1 MIFYLG
7 EEQTDLITKTERLA
21 KNKVKYWEYGYSEEI
36 DTVIISK
43 DGTLGKIFKVMGLN
57 IGLPEVPTD
66 KSLIINSEKAKH
78 KQKWERHE
86 MPEGL
91 NEETMHLKKYE
102 DYISREFDRRFNG
115 VWVSING
122 EKIFIPGTYYFGL
135 QWVREN
141 KDYPNFRVIQNE
153 LMIFW
158 EACKADERCYGMDYV
173 KNRRFGASFLGILEQ
188 IDAGTVVEDKILGII
203 SKKGND
209 SKKIFRRLVK
219 CFRRLPC
226 FFLPIWD
233 GTNNPKT
240 ELVLEEPTKRK
251 KAGEKISEGDG
262 LGTIIS
268 WHNTE
273 INAMDGEEIYRSL
286 LDESGKYP
294 KEVPFSE
301 YWYIVKTSHRLGS
314 NIVGKSMVVSTVNA
328 FKKGGSEFF
337 KIWKDSDCNVRN
349 ANGQTKSGLY
359 RIFIAAR
366 YCLEGFFDE
375 YGFSILENPEK
386 PVKNDLGKYIKTGSI
401 EFLKNELEALKD
413 DPEKYNEFLRQ
424 FPDSERDAFRDESG
438 DCAFNLIKLQEQ
450 IEHNEFELNDVF
462 NSKGEF
468 LGNDDLERGN
478 FQWKDGIKD
487 TEVVWRPDKEKGR
500 FFIKKGCH
508 PPDEYRNKYAERF
521 MNGNLGK
528 TPLAGHIGSIGIDP
542 YNRSKTSDG
551 RGSYGS
557 CHLETKEEH
566 TCDALPNNQLIL
578 EYIDRPRTVEQF
590 FEDMIMVSFYY
601 SIPFLCELSNE
612 RFLAMVKERG
622 YRNYSMNNPFKLYKD
637 LSPTEKEFGGAPQQ
651 DSKIADAQFYTLES
665 GIEDNIGVARDNNKR
680 AIGEMGDFPFTR
692 TLYQLKEADPNN
704 RTKFDAYISYS
715 LSRLGNQ
722 KKSYKVIEVQK
733 PVTIPFTTYNNQ
745 GNISKRTA

>member
-7 EEQTDLITKTERLA
+7 DEQTDIISKTERLA

-36 DTVIISK
+36 DTVIISR
-43 DGTLGKIFKVMGLN
+43 DGTLGKIFKIMGLN
-57 IGLPEVPTD
+57 IGLPEVPDD

-86 MPEGL
+86 LPQGL
-91 NEETMHLKKYE
+91 NEDTMHQTKYKS
-102 DYISREFDRRFNG
+102 YIDREFDRRLNG
-115 VWVSING
+115 VWITVNG
-122 EKIFIPGTYYFGL
+122 IKIYLPGTYYFGL
-135 QWVREN
+135 QWIREN

-173 KNRRFGASFLGILEQ
+173 KNRRFGASLLGIIEL

-203 SKKGND
+203 SKKGSD

-219 CFRRLPC
+219 SFRRLPC
-226 FFLPIWD
+226 FFLPVWD

-240 ELVLEEPTKRK
+240 ELTLEEPTKRK
-251 KAGEKISEGDG
+251 KAGEKMTEGDG
-262 LGTIIS
+262 LGTVIS

-328 FKKGGSEFF
+328 MKKGGSEFF
-337 KIWKDSDCNVRN
+337 KIWKDSDCNQRN

-359 RIFIAAR
+359 RIFIAAK
-366 YCLEGFFDE
+366 YCQEGFFDE
-375 YGFSILENPEK
+375 YGFSIVEDPEK
-386 PVKNDLGKYIKTGSI
+386 PTKNDLGKYITQGAVT
-401 EFLKNELEALKD
+401 FLTNELEALKD

-450 IEHNEFELNDVF
+450 IEHNEFELNDKF
-462 NSKGEF
+462 NSKQEF

-487 TEVVWRPDKEKGR
+487 TEVIWRPDENGR

-508 PPDEYRNKYAERF
+508 PPEEYKNKYAERF
-521 MNGNLGK
+521 LNGVLAK
-528 TPLAGHIGSIGIDP
+528 APLAGHIGTIGIDP

-551 RGSYGS
+551 RGSFGS

-566 TCDALPNNQLIL
+566 TCDELPKNQLIL
-578 EYIDRPRTVEQF
+578 EYIARPRTVELF
-590 FEDMIMVSFYY
+590 FEDMIMVSVYY
-601 SIPFLCELSNE
+601 SVPFLCELSNE
-612 RFLAMVKERG
+612 RFLALVKERG
-622 YRNYSMNNPFKLYKD
+622 YRHYSMNNPFKLLKD
-637 LSPTEKEFGGAPQQ
+637 LSPTELEFGGAPQQ
-651 DSKIADAQFYTLES
+651 DAKIADAQFYTVES

-680 AIGEMGDFPFTR
+680 SQGEMGDFPFTR
-692 TLYQLKEADPNN
+692 TLYQLKEVDPNN

-722 KKSYKVIEVQK
+722 KKGYKVLAVEK
-733 PVTIPFTTYNNQ
+733 PVQIPFTTYDNT
-745 GNISKRTA
+745 GTHSRRTA